1 MHHTIKTIA
10 EKCGVSVPT
19 VSQVLN
25 NTGKISQK
33 TRQHVLGVC
42 QRMGYRP
49 KLSAKVMRTGRF
61 GTYTFLISNKKHASN
76 FPMPLFE
83 GINEEISNRGLLL
96 NVVRTNVERL
106 FDEKAVPKFLSE
118 WSSDGLLVNLVN
130 IPQETVDLIG
140 KYRIPSIWLNAK
152 QDFDS
157 IYPDDFLGSG
167 TAVEYLK
174 SLGHTRIA
182 YANYSHNHLDNNTHY
197 STRDRWSGYEAAMRK
212 SKLQPVYLGTKDNI
226 PREERIE
233 FTNSWIH
240 GKERP
245 TAVICYSTSTAYP
258 IMIAALKSKNIRIPD
273 DLSLISF
280 EGDDATGIRISGL
293 SYDSFE
299 MGKKSVEMLARK
311 IESPSKR
318 IESLPMPYG
327 LIPGSTTATYSQ

>member
-33 TRQHVLGVC
+33 TRARVLAVC
-42 QRMGYRP
+42 QRLGYRP

-83 GINEEISNRGLLL
+83 GINEEISSRGLLL
-96 NVVRTNVERL
+96 NVVRTNVEKL
-106 FDEKAVPKFLSE
+106 FDEKSVPKFLSE

-130 IPQETVDLIG
+130 IPKETVELIR

-157 IYPDDFLGSG
+157 IYPDDFSGSG
-167 TAVEYLK
+167 IAVEYLK
-174 SLGHTRIA
+174 TLGHTRIA
-182 YANYSHNHLDNNTHY
+182 YADYTHRHPDKNGHY
-197 STRDRWSGYEAAMRK
+197 SSRDRWGGYESAMKK
-212 SKLQPVYLGTKDNI
+212 SKLQPVYLGIKNNI
-226 PREERIE
+226 PRGERIE
-233 FTNSWIH
+233 FTNSWFSR
-240 GKERP
+240 KDRP
-245 TAVICYSTSTAYP
+245 TAVICYGTSTAYP
-258 IMIAALKSKNIRIPD
+258 IMIAVLKSKNIRIPE

-280 EGDDATGIRISGL
+280 EGDDATGIRITGL
-293 SYDSFE
+293 SYDYFE
-299 MGKKSVEMLARK
+299 TGKKSVDMLARK
-311 IESPSKR
+311 IESPNKR
-318 IESLPMPYG
+318 IESLAMPYS
-327 LIPGSTTATYSQ
+327 LVAGSTTAAL